1 MRSWLR
7 RLHEDEAGHTA
18 PLGTT
23 VGGIVAAIA
32 LTWGVVGDIDALIIG
47 GGVALGLMAIAA
59 GTLNHTQVDYSV
71 MERLDA
77 LERDRSGDD

>member
-7 RLHEDEAGHTA
+7 RLHEDEAGHIA
-18 PLGTT
+18 PAGTT
-23 VGGIVAAIA
+23 VGGIIAAIA
-32 LTWGVVGDIDALIIG
+32 LSWGIVGDIDALAIV

-59 GTLNHTQVDYSV
+59 GTLSHTQVDYSV

-77 LERDRSGDD
+77 PERDRSGDD

>member
-18 PLGTT
+18 PFGTT
-23 VGGIVAAIA
+23 VGGIIAAVA
-32 LTWGVVGDIDALIIG
+32 LTWGVVGDIDVLTIV
-47 GGVALGLMAIAA
+47 GGVGLGLMAIAA
-59 GTLNHTQVDYSV
+59 GTLTHTQVDYSV
-71 MERLDA
+71 MARLDA